1 MSDGFLI
8 FVSKG
13 NYAVLQTN
21 KGLVMSILFPN
32 FYKNSHFDVS
42 KAFLL
47 DIEALIKARDF
58 EALDG
63 LADDIRKNYNAYK
76 SHEVVKVNITGKKL
90 IH

>member
-1 MSDGFLI
+1 MSDGTLI

-21 KGLVMSILFPN
+21 EGFVVSVLFPN

-42 KAFLL
+42 KDFLL
-47 DIEALIKARDF
+47 DIDSLIKARDF
-58 EALDG
+58 EALDR

-76 SHEVVKVNITGKKL
+76 PKEVAQVNMTGKKL
-90 IH
+90 IK